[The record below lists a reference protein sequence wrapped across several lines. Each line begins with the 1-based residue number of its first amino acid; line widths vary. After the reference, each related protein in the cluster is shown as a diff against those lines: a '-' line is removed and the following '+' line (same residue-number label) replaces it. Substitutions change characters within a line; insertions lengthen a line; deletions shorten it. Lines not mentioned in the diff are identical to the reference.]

1 MTFAAATTF
10 YATTFVLWCTFFTVM
25 IFCSTEYDLYT
36 RFERIYNIYLQ
47 REKDEFKI
55 ESTLTSIGLYQKV
68 CEQIEAE

>member
-1 MTFAAATTF
+1 M
-10 YATTFVLWCTFFTVM
+10 
-25 IFCSTEYDLYT
+25 YT